1 MPTPLLTLGSFAF
14 EGLESP
20 ERILLKSKQ
29 RLVIHHL
36 GSGLT
41 TIDSLGEDYE
51 IVSFRGIF
59 SGKNAASRI
68 RAIEHLKTQGDPL
81 PLVWSSRLLSVL
93 IHGFE
98 LNYTSGRW
106 IPYRLTCHVVHP
118 SDPRLALASNIMSG
132 SPAVLVNDIVT
143 LLQYTD
149 INPEPPHITG
159 LLELAEMDY
168 DMASSEALNQGRDL
182 VQQVETRVAVLEREG
197 QEYRSDASQPY
208 EAEVSDMAALSVGV
222 GEQAN
227 LILALGR
234 LMEITV
240 RAERVSQL

>member
-1 MPTPLLTLGSFAF
+1 MPTPLLTLGTFAF

-59 SGKNAASRI
+59 SGTNAASRI
-68 RAIEHLKTQGDPL
+68 RAVEQMKIQGDPL

-93 IHGFE
+93 VHGLE
-98 LNYTSGRW
+98 LNYTSGHW
-106 IPYRLTCHVVHP
+106 IPYKLTCHVIHP
-118 SDPRLALASNIMSG
+118 SDPRLALASDIISV
-132 SPAVLVNDIVT
+132 SPAVRVNDIVT
-143 LLQYTD
+143 LLQYSD
-149 INPEPPHITG
+149 IHPGQGHIIG

-168 DMASSEALNQGRDL
+168 DMASSAALYQGRDL
-182 VQQVETRVAVLEREG
+182 IQRVQARIAILETER
-197 QEYRSDASQPY
+197 QEHLAEEVQFY
-208 EAEVSDMAALSVGV
+208 ELEVSDLADLSVGV

-227 LILALGR
+227 LILALSR
-234 LMEITV
+234 LSEITV
-240 RAERVSQL
+240 RAERVNQQ